1 MKITDIVTDE
11 YTHVT
16 PDTRVAKLRG
26 TFDSDRTLPA
36 ILVVDHGEY
45 DGLVTRSQLLSSHHA
60 PNEQASTIT
69 RSAPKVRLHEDVR
82 ETARLMVENDLKL
95 LPVFEGDSLV
105 GVVTARDLLTAVRDN
120 LGALDV
126 EDVFTRDV
134 VSVTPDTTIG
144 EVIHTIRTHRFTR
157 VPVLDADEPVG
168 MVSIYDLIDFTTRA
182 MQREQGGSAGG
193 FDQHAGNGS
202 SENYNTHGGFGE
214 RVGSAARML
223 ELPARDVM
231 NTPAVTVDPDA
242 GLDEAFA
249 TMHEHEF
256 ESLIVPTPAQNP
268 GVGIVTTTDLLR
280 SLTWTPGHQ
289 MPVQVFGVD
298 LLDDLRREAISSRIE
313 AIDGKYERMDVLEA
327 NVDFQKHKEK
337 QRGTPLLRAT
347 VRLVTSQGLFT
358 ASGEG
363 YGASSSFNDAADVVE
378 QNVLANKQRTD
389 PKTIAQQE
397 RDRAAALLGWWS
409 PEEQDLQ

>member
-1 MKITDIVTDE
+1 MNILDIVTDE
-11 YTHVT
+11 YTHV
-16 PDTRVAKLRG
+16 PPETRVAKLRG

-36 ILVVDHGEY
+36 VLVIDDGEY
-45 DGLVTRSQLLSSHHA
+45 AGVVTRSQLLASHHS
-60 PNEQASTIT
+60 PKEQAKTIL
-69 RSAPKVRLHEDVR
+69 RSAPKVRIHEDVR

-95 LPVFEGDSLV
+95 LPAFEGDNLV
-105 GVVTARDLLTAVRDN
+105 GVVTARNLLSTIRDN

-126 EDVFTRDV
+126 EDVYTRDV
-134 VSVTPDTTIG
+134 VWVTPDTSIG

-168 MVSIYDLIDFTTRA
+168 MISIYDLVDFTTRA

-193 FDQHAGNGS
+193 FDQHGGNGS

-214 RVGSAARML
+214 RAGSAARML

-231 NTPAVTVDPDA
+231 NTPAVTVDLEASLDDA
-242 GLDEAFA
+242 YA
-249 TMHEHEF
+249 TMHEREF
-256 ESLIVPTPAQNP
+256 ESLIVDTPGENP

-280 SLTWTPGHQ
+280 SLTWTPEHQ

-298 LLDDLRREAISSRIE
+298 LL
-313 AIDGKYERMDVLEA
+313 DVLEA

-363 YGASSSFNDAADVVE
+363 YGASSSFTAAADVVE

-389 PKTIAQQE
+389 PKKIAQQE
-397 RDRAAALLGWWS
+397 RDRAAAMLGWWS
-409 PEEQDLQ
+409 PDEQ